1 MISSAER
8 MREMA
13 SSKAQTE
20 ADRELFKACVS
31 MFRASGWWLEDQIAE
46 YTQDAGQI
54 MNGSDKEAKQA
65 ARDFWSDRT
74 SGGNSA
80 AGINQRIRADL
91 ATQERKV
98 A

>member
-1 MISSAER
+1 MEAVAE
-8 MREMA
+8 
-13 SSKAQTE
+13 
-20 ADRELFKACVS
+20 DRELFAACRDVL
-31 MFRASGWWLEDQIAE
+31 RASGWWSEDQLAG
-46 YTQDAGQI
+46 YTQFIGRL
-54 MNGSDKEAKQA
+54 MKSDDEDAKQA